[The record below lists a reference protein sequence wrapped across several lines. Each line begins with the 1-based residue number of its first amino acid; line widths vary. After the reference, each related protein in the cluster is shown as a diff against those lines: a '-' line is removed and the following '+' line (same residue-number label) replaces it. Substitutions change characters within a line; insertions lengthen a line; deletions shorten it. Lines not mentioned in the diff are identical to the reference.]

1 MSVSSIPCFCFFV
14 LGLPFARGAVFRV
27 CFRLGGASGIG
38 RSEKRESSSGFCVD
52 VDAET
57 GAERKLSS
65 AGAGTSESGIETSE
79 RAGMVCSKKRDDH
92 ENAKDA
98 ALGTS
103 DQCRKTLAQS
113 GRDGIRT

>member
-1 MSVSSIPCFCFFV
+1 MSVSSIPCFCFFD

-27 CFRLGGASGIG
+27 RFLLGGASGIG
-38 RSEKRESSSGFCVD
+38 RSEKRESSSD
-52 VDAET
+52 VLTVAFPEADAV
-57 GAERKLSS
+57 RRLSS

-92 ENAKDA
+92 ENAKNA
-98 ALGTS
+98 ALEAI
-103 DQCRKTLAQS
+103 DRYRKTLAQS